1 MEAGRIAVVTGA
13 GRGIGKAIA
22 WRLAQDGYRLS
33 LWARTSSEVDRV
45 AREISEGGGEAMAVV
60 TDVAR
65 WESVR
70 QATDQTIERFG
81 RIDILV
87 NNAGIGGQRK
97 PVAEADPA
105 AWAETINVD
114 LTGQFHCMRT
124 ILPGMIQQGNG
135 KIVNVAGGGAGE
147 PYPGNSAYA
156 AAKAALVRL
165 SETVAHEVREHH
177 IQVNAMTPG
186 LVVTRLTEDALHQ
199 YEANEPERAA
209 QFRQSLET
217 QAFDPEKGAELVAY
231 LCSSAADGLTGRWLT
246 VHDQW
251 RELVN
256 DPAKLMEEDL
266 YVLRRYPR

>member
-1 MEAGRIAVVTGA
+1 MEAGRVAVVTGA
-13 GRGIGKAIA
+13 GRGIGKAVA
-22 WRLAQDGYRLS
+22 WRLAQDGCRLS
-33 LWARTSSEVDRV
+33 LWARTSSEVDQV
-45 AREISEGGGEAMAVV
+45 AREISEGGGEAIAVV

-70 QATDQTIERFG
+70 QATDDTIERLG

-87 NNAGIGGQRK
+87 NNAGIGGERK

-105 AWAETINVD
+105 AWAQTINVD
-114 LTGQFHCMRT
+114 LTGQFYCMRAV
-124 ILPGMIQQGNG
+124 LPGMIRQGSG
-135 KIVNVAGGGAGE
+135 KIVNMTGGGAGE

-156 AAKAALVRL
+156 AAKTALVRL
-165 SETVAHEVREHH
+165 SETVAQEVREHH

-199 YEANEPERAA
+199 YEANDPERAA

-217 QAFDPEKGAELVAY
+217 RSFDPEAGAELAAY
-231 LCSSAADGLTGRWLT
+231 LCSPAADGLTGRWLT

-251 RELVN
+251 RELVK

-266 YVLRRYPR
+266 YVLRRDPR